1 VNGENLDRAAAWEEI
16 DRLRQEIRH
25 HDRCYYVADEPE
37 ISDQEYDRLMERL
50 VALEM
55 SFPDLITEDSPS
67 QRVGGEPLSA
77 FPVVEHKVLMLSLAN
92 TYSREEL
99 LEFDHRARKGLGVA
113 EIRYVVE
120 LKVDGVAVSL
130 RYENGSLVQGS
141 TRGDGFRGDDITANL
156 KTIKS
161 IPLMLRSPEI
171 PLSILSFEVRGEV
184 FMARGN
190 FEKINQA
197 REKAQEPLF
206 ANPRNAT
213 AGSLKLLDPRITA
226 KRPLD
231 IFLYGCLAPEWE
243 SGRVGEWESKNAP
256 TLQRSSD
263 ALTLQRLDDPTQH
276 PALSLA
282 VLPKTQSETLDLLEK
297 MGFKVTPERKV
308 CQGIQAVIDCCQEWE
323 KKRESLPFDIDG
335 LVIKVDSFAQQ
346 KQLGETSKSPRWA
359 ISYKFPGKQATT
371 RLTAINLQVGRT
383 GTITPVAILEP
394 VPLSGSTIRR
404 ATLHNED
411 EIHRKDIRV
420 GDRVIIEK
428 GGEVIPKVVKVVL
441 SARTGEEKPFAMP
454 PFCPACGGKIVREE
468 EAAAYRCQNLDCPAQ
483 LERILQHFASRNA
496 MDIEELGPA
505 LIRQL
510 VASGKVKNPA
520 DLYALHLEDVMPLER
535 MAEKSATNLLSAIE
549 KSRSRPLSA
558 LIFAL
563 GIRHVGVVAAENLAR
578 HFHSL
583 DAIQAASQE
592 ELQEVSGVG
601 DIMARSIKSFFQ
613 SGRGILEKLR
623 QAGLILT
630 ERRASVAGDAVQG
643 ASGLQGVPETQGTP
657 ETGAAAQAQGDGKLA
672 GQRFI
677 FTGSLQHFTRSQAER
692 LVKSLGGT
700 IGTSIGKSIDFVVAG
715 EDPGSKFQKALDLG
729 LKILKEDDFLHMIE
743 GIQLP

>member
-1 VNGENLDRAAAWEEI
+1 MNGEGLDRAAAWEEI
-16 DRLRQEIRH
+16 ERLRQEIRH

-55 SFPDLITEDSPS
+55 SFPDMITDDSPS
-67 QRVGGEPLSA
+67 QRVGGEPLSV

-92 TYSREEL
+92 TYSPEEL
-99 LEFDHRARKGLGVA
+99 LEFDQRARKGLGAA

-130 RYENGSLVQGS
+130 RYENGRLVQGS
-141 TRGDGFRGDDITANL
+141 TRGDGLRGDDITANL

-161 IPLMLRSPEI
+161 IPLMLFSPATDAGCATGAGCQI
-171 PLSILSFEVRGEV
+171 PLSILPFEVRGEV
-184 FMARGN
+184 FMTREN
-190 FEKINQA
+190 FEKINQV
-197 REKAQEPLF
+197 REMAPDPKKSLF

-231 IFLYGCLAPEWE
+231 IFLYACLTPDIIEE
-243 SGRVGEWESKNAP
+243 GETGGRGEGEIE
-256 TLQRSSD
+256 D
-263 ALTLQRLDDPTQH
+263 ASTQH
-276 PALSLA
+276 PGLSPG
-282 VLPKTQSETLDLLEK
+282 VLPRTQAETLDLLEK
-297 MGFKVTPERKV
+297 MGFKVTPERRV
-308 CQGIQAVIDCCQEWE
+308 CCGIQAVIDCCQEWE

-346 KQLGETSKSPRWA
+346 RQLGETSKSPRWA
-359 ISYKFPGKQATT
+359 ISYKFPSKQATT
-371 RLTAINLQVGRT
+371 RLTAIHLQVGRT

-394 VPLSGSTIRR
+394 VALSGSTISR

-411 EIHRKDIRV
+411 EIYRKDIRV

-428 GGEVIPKVVKVVL
+428 GGEVIPKVVKVVT
-441 SARTGEEKPFAMP
+441 STRTGEEKPFIMP
-454 PFCPACGGKIVREE
+454 PFCPVCGGKIVREE
-468 EAAAYRCQNLDCPAQ
+468 EESAYRCQNLDCPAQ
-483 LERILQHFASRNA
+483 LERILRHFASRNA

-510 VASGKVKNPA
+510 VASGKVKHPA
-520 DLYALHLEDVMPLER
+520 DLYDLRLEDLMPLER
-535 MAEKSATNLLSAIE
+535 MAEKSATNFLSALE
-549 KSRSRPLSA
+549 KSKSRPLSA

-563 GIRHVGVVAAENLAR
+563 GIRHVGVVAADNMAR
-578 HFHSL
+578 HFRSL
-583 DAIQAASQE
+583 DAVRAASQE
-592 ELQEVSGVG
+592 ELQKISGVG
-601 DIMARSIKSFFQ
+601 TVMAKSIESFFQ
-613 SGRGILEKLR
+613 SGREILEKLR
-623 QAGLILT
+623 QAGLVLT
-630 ERRASVAGDAVQG
+630 AQGAPGTQGATVAQGTPNAQPAPVAGDA
-643 ASGLQGVPETQGTP
+643 
-657 ETGAAAQAQGDGKLA
+657 AQAKGEGMLA

-715 EDPGSKFQKALDLG
+715 ADPGSKFQKALDLG
-729 LKILKEDDFLHMIE
+729 LKILKEDDFRRMIE
-743 GIQLP
+743 NI